1 MFDISVFY
9 ANWPLLLNG
18 AVTTLA
24 LSLGSFVIGMAL
36 GALLCPAANNE
47 LFTVRLM
54 ARTFIDFFRTIPEIV
69 PIVWLYAC
77 APFLFRIDID
87 PVPAGLIALSLITAA
102 TFAEIFRAG
111 LESISEGQRDAGR
124 ALGLSRPLILAKI
137 IAPQIISVVVPPALN
152 LFSDLVKMSSLL
164 SLIGVMELSY
174 QTAIIS
180 ATTYRYLE
188 MYTFSGAIYL
198 VMISGISLAT
208 TYVSDRFTRYQ
219 TIGRH

>member
-1 MFDISVFY
+1 MFDINVFS
-9 ANWPLLLNG
+9 ANWPLLLEG
-18 AVTTLA
+18 AATTLA
-24 LSLGSFVIGMAL
+24 LSLAAYLIGMAL
-36 GALLCPAANNE
+36 SALLCPAANNE
-47 LFTVRLM
+47 LFTVRLV

-77 APFLFRIDID
+77 APFLFRIDLD

-111 LESISEGQRDAGR
+111 LDAIPEGQRDAGR
-124 ALGLSRPLILAKI
+124 ALGLSRRLILMKI
-137 IAPQIISVVVPPALN
+137 IAPQIISVVVPPSLN

-188 MYTFSGAIYL
+188 MYTFSGTIYL
-198 VMISGISLAT
+198 IMISSISLMAT
-208 TYVSDRFTRYQ
+208 YIGDHFTRYQ
-219 TIGRH
+219 SAGRH